1 MLGIKNNLMADV
13 SARHLGTSY
22 DALVQSVERLSSGLR
37 INSAKDDAAG
47 MAVREL
53 IRADIAGLR
62 QGSRNAADAVSML
75 QSAEGGLGVMDDV
88 LVRMRE
94 LAEQS
99 STGSY
104 SSDQRTIMQA
114 EFDELALEIT
124 RIANSTDFNGNN
136 LLTADTADAVEISLG
151 SGLAANQTIKV
162 DKHDV
167 TAAGL
172 GIGGLKETFTG
183 RQVDASTDNYISN
196 AANSSHTLTFTF
208 DPGGGNGGAQAIAL
222 VFSTSQ
228 TCTLAQTVTGI
239 NALTRGLVSGWNAAS
254 ADYNAST
261 GTYAL
266 KLEYHES
273 GNQATTTVTGH
284 ADLTWHANAG
294 NTNAVAAADFQTRD
308 GTGTA
313 LSIEDLAAVQ
323 TSIAAIDAAIN
334 EKDAF
339 RAHLGYMMNR
349 LQAASSVID
358 VQAENLQTAQS
369 RIADVDVAT
378 EMAKMTR
385 NQVLAQA
392 GISML
397 SQANQM
403 PQMAIKLL
411 G

>member
-53 IRADIAGLR
+53 IRADIAALR

-88 LVRMRE
+88 LIRMRE
-94 LAEQS
+94 LAEQA

-104 SSDQRTIMQA
+104 SSDQRAIMQQ
-114 EFDELALEIT
+114 EFDELADEIT

-151 SGLAANQTIKV
+151 GGLSANQTIKI
-162 DKHDV
+162 DKHNV

-183 RQVDASTDNYISN
+183 RQVDDTADSYIDNANI
-196 AANSSHTLTFTF
+196 AARTLVFTF
-208 DPGGGNGGAQAIAL
+208 DTGGANGGAQTLSITFAQNTSKTLAAL
-222 VFSTSQ
+222 VT
-228 TCTLAQTVTGI
+228 AI
-239 NALTRGLVSGWNAAS
+239 NMQSRGAVSGWNAAT

-273 GNQATTTVTGH
+273 GNQANTTVTGH
-284 ADLTWHANAG
+284 ADLTWNAAAGQANQ
-294 NTNAVAAADFQTRD
+294 VATADFQTRD

-323 TSIAAIDAAIN
+323 TSIAGIDLAIN
-334 EKDAF
+334 EKDQY

-349 LQAASSVID
+349 LQSASSVID
-358 VQAENLQTAQS
+358 VQAENLLTAQS
-369 RIADVDVAT
+369 RIADVDVAS

-397 SQANQM
+397 SQANSM